1 VSGLEHQDSPE
12 AMRRDIEETERRIA
26 TEGKELPAFAA
37 GELRRL
43 ASTLEQMPAPRGD
56 QPREF
61 DLGVR
66 VPRLGIEV
74 VVGVC
79 RWNPSILEWTW
90 QAALP
95 TTRAGSTLDYPF
107 REGQEPPAGV
117 VERRRS

>member
-1 VSGLEHQDSPE
+1 MSGLEHQDSPA
-12 AMRRDIEETERRIA
+12 AMLRDMEETDRRLA
-26 TEGKELPAFAA
+26 AEGKELPAFAA

-43 ASTLEQMPAPRGD
+43 ATTLEQMPAPRGD

-61 DLGVR
+61 DLSVR

-74 VVGVC
+74 VIGAC

-90 QAALP
+90 QAAPP
-95 TTRAGSTLDYPF
+95 TERSADVLDYPF
-107 REGQEPPAGV
+107 REGQEAPVGT